1 MLWMCVGIK
10 FHRKDNF
17 MNVLAIGAHPDD
29 IEAYCAG
36 TLARYSRA
44 GEKVFMCVVTD
55 GRGRPAGDP
64 DEIAHIRKGE
74 AQASADLIG
83 AELIW
88 MAIPDG
94 QLMVDD
100 ATRHQFG
107 DVIRQTTP
115 DIIITHPPMDY
126 HPDHNATN
134 QLVMDAS
141 QVARTS
147 NYQTKLPAIRKPV
160 PVAFMSSELGLNYQ
174 PEEYVDISDVWEVK
188 REMLLQHRS
197 QHMPGPMFDA
207 NWQPEDPD
215 ALPIMHVAR
224 VMSEFYGLACNVR
237 YAEPFC
243 WWRAANRVVARRV
256 LP

>member
-1 MLWMCVGIK
+1 MYARAE

-36 TLARYSRA
+36 TLARYARA

-55 GRGRPAGDP
+55 GRGRPGGNP
-64 DEIAHIRKGE
+64 DEIAKIRRGE

-147 NYQTKLPAIRKPV
+147 NYQTSLPPIRKPV

-174 PEEYVDISDVWEVK
+174 PEEYVDISDVWDVK

-215 ALPIMHVAR
+215 ALPIMRVAR
-224 VMSEFYGLACNVR
+224 VMSEFYGLACGVQ
-237 YAEPFC
+237 YAEPYR
-243 WWRAANRVVARRV
+243 WWRAANRLVARRV